1 VSEESPIR
9 DIAETVLSH
18 EKYLLRRLDFEQRRQ
33 DGTWQ
38 PLRREVYDHG
48 NAAALLPYDPI
59 RRTVLLVRQIRF
71 VTYLNGYPH
80 PLLEVCAGMLD
91 KDDPETAIIREAQE
105 ELGYR
110 ITQPRH
116 VFDAFMS
123 PGCFTEKISFFT
135 AVYSEH
141 DRAGNGG
148 GLKAE
153 GEDIEV
159 VEMLLDEAVTL
170 ITSGG
175 IVDAKTIMLLQWA
188 KLHGVEDPRR

>member
-1 VSEESPIR
+1 MSEESPIR

-18 EKYLLRRLDFEQRRQ
+18 EKYLLRRLDFAQRRR
-33 DGTWQ
+33 DGGWQ
-38 PLRREVYDHG
+38 QLRREVYDHG
-48 NAAALLPYDPI
+48 NAAALLPYDPT
-59 RRTVLLVRQIRF
+59 RGTVLLVRQIRF

-91 KDDPETAIIREAQE
+91 RDDPKTAIIREAEE

-116 VFDAFMS
+116 LFDAFMS

-135 AVYSEH
+135 SVYSEG
-141 DRAGNGG
+141 DRTANGG

-159 VEMLLDEAVTL
+159 VEMPLDAAISL
-170 ITSGG
+170 ITTGS

-188 KLHGVEDPRR
+188 ALHGMEGPNR